1 MELIGTK
8 IRNKIID
15 KVKKAKYFFILVDE
29 VCDTSNWEQVSIVLR
44 YVDEDESIREDFVA
58 FVPCAEIT
66 GESIANNI
74 VQKISN
80 WGLDIENVRG
90 QGYDGAANM
99 AGKFKG
105 A

>member
-1 MELIGTK
+1 M
-8 IRNKIID
+8 
-15 KVKKAKYFFILVDE
+15 
-29 VCDTSNWEQVSIVLR
+29 CDTSNWEQVSIVLR

-58 FVPCAEIT
+58 FFPCAEIKD
-66 GESIANNI
+66 ESIANNI
-74 VQKISN
+74 VQKIRD

-90 QGYDGAANM
+90 QGYDGANM